1 MWVCMMLLIEFEYSL
16 RLCGAASASAGA
28 AAAAAAAA
36 AEEAADTAAASTLL
50 WPPFFAMARA
60 PRSRGAGR
68 AARGAGRCA
77 RCADEHCHKYGC

>member
-16 RLCGAASASAGA
+16 RLCGAASAS
-28 AAAAAAAA
+28 A